1 MGYITFMVQME
12 PGRSNAAMLQAT
24 QVHGRAVPGPCGR
37 HHRMLTDANGVWR
50 SLHVGRID

>member
-24 QVHGRAVPGPCGR
+24 RYMAERFQAHVVGTPYADRCKWCMAKPTCRA
-37 HHRMLTDANGVWR
+37 N
-50 SLHVGRID
+50 